1 MNFSGKKHWVHQRL
15 SAIIIIPLLLTTIW
29 LVIKYSISNFSD
41 AISLVSSP
49 LISIVILI
57 YVPFGFFHMNLGIRT
72 ILEDYLDSHKRGGYL
87 ILNNVVCWFLAI
99 AVILSIIKIYFI
111 NL

>member
-1 MNFSGKKHWVHQRL
+1 MKLEEFKKKLQSKKEQL
-15 SAIIIIPLLLTTIW
+15 IITIEDPNS
-29 LVIKYSISNFSD
+29 LKKIKYSISNFSD

-49 LISIVILI
+49 LISILILI

-87 ILNNVVCWFLAI
+87 ILNNVVCCFLAI
-99 AVILSIIKIYFI
+99 AVILSIIKI
-111 NL
+111 NLYI